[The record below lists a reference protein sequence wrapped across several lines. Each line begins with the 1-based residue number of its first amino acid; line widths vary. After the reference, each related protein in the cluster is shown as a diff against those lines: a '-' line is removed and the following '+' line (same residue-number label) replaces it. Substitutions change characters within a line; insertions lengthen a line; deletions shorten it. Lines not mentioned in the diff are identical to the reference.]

1 MKLLVNKQE
10 CSKYLSVSLFRKEE
24 EFNRFIREAQMFDL
38 KGLVCESFFQDLTS
52 ETPVRDYT
60 LLLEGGSY
68 TFEGKKYEF
77 AGLKTVLSYFAYA
90 RYIFVGHQVDTPMGI
105 KEKVNQEGEAISQN
119 ERRDVRT
126 MYKQQADLL
135 WQECER
141 YLERNKALFP
151 EYSCNSGCNESNR
164 INKHR
169 MRMQLI

>member
-24 EFNRFIREAQMFDL
+24 DFNRFIREAQMFDL

-77 AGLKTVLSYFAYA
+77 AGLKAVLAYFAYA

-105 KEKVNQEGEAISQN
+105 KVKENQDGETISQT

-126 MYKQQADLL
+126 MYKQQADML
-135 WQECER
+135 WEDCKK
-141 YLERNKALFP
+141 YLERNIEDFP
-151 EYSCNSGCNESNR
+151 EYKGENNDVNKRKIR
-164 INKHR
+164 IR
-169 MRMQLI
+169 LI

>member
-1 MKLLVNKQE
+1 MKLLVNKQD
-10 CSKYLSVSLFRKEE
+10 CSKYLSVSLFRKDE

-38 KGLVCESFFQDLTS
+38 KGLVCESFYQDLTS
-52 ETPVRDYT
+52 ETPIRDYT

-77 AGLKTVLSYFAYA
+77 AGLKAVLSYFAYA
-90 RYIFVGHQVDTPMGI
+90 RYVFVGHQVDTPMGI
-105 KEKVNQEGEAISQN
+105 KEKVNQDGEAISQN

-135 WQECER
+135 WQDCER
-141 YLERNKALFP
+141 YLERNATLFP
-151 EYSCNSGCNESNR
+151 EYRCNSGCGESNR

>member
-10 CSKYLSVSLFRKEE
+10 CSKYLSVSLFRKDE

-105 KEKVNQEGEAISQN
+105 KVKENQDGEAISQN

-135 WQECER
+135 WQDCER
-141 YLERNKALFP
+141 YLDRNATLFP
-151 EYSCNSGCNESNR
+151 EYSCNNRCGESNR
-164 INKHR
+164 INKPR

>member
-1 MKLLVNKQE
+1 MRLLVNKQE

-77 AGLKTVLSYFAYA
+77 AGLKAVLAYFAYA
-90 RYIFVGHQVDTPMGI
+90 RYVFVGHQVDTPMGI
-105 KEKVNQEGEAISQN
+105 KVKENQDGEAVSQI

-126 MYKQQADLL
+126 MYKQQADSL
-135 WQECER
+135 WQDCER
-141 YLERNKALFP
+141 YLERNATLFP
-151 EYSCNSGCNESNR
+151 EYRCNSGCGESNR
-164 INKHR
+164 INKPR
-169 MRMQLI
+169 MRMKLI

>member
-10 CSKYLSVSLFRKEE
+10 CSKYLSVSLFRKDE
-24 EFNRFIREAQMFDL
+24 EFNRFIREAQMFAL
-38 KGLVCESFFQDLTS
+38 KVFVCESFYQDLPS

-77 AGLKTVLSYFAYA
+77 AGLKAVLSYFAYA
-90 RYIFVGHQVDTPMGI
+90 RYVFVGHQVDTPMCI
-105 KEKVNQEGEAISQN
+105 KVKENQDGETVSQA

-135 WQECER
+135 WQDCER
-141 YLERNKALFP
+141 YLERNRLLFP

>member
-24 EFNRFIREAQMFDL
+24 DFNRFIREAQMFDL
-38 KGLVCESFFQDLTS
+38 KGLVCESFFQDLIS

-77 AGLKTVLSYFAYA
+77 AGLKAVLAYFAYA
-90 RYIFVGHQVDTPMGI
+90 RYVFVGHQVDTPMGI
-105 KEKVNQEGEAISQN
+105 KVKENQDGEAVSQI

-126 MYKQQADLL
+126 MYKQQADSL
-135 WQECER
+135 WQDCER
-141 YLERNKALFP
+141 YLERNATLFP
-151 EYSCNSGCNESNR
+151 EYRCNSGCGESNR
-164 INKHR
+164 INKPR

>member
-24 EFNRFIREAQMFDL
+24 DFNRFIREAQMFDL
-38 KGLVCESFFQDLTS
+38 KGLVSEAFFQDLTS
-52 ETPVRDYT
+52 ETPIRDYT
-60 LLLEGGSY
+60 LLLDGGSY

-77 AGLKTVLSYFAYA
+77 AGLKAVLAYFAYA

-105 KEKVNQEGEAISQN
+105 KVKENQGGETISQT

-126 MYKQQADLL
+126 MYKQQADML
-135 WQECER
+135 WEDCKR
-141 YLERNKALFP
+141 YLERTASNI
-151 EYSCNSGCNESNR
+151 SDCNDGCSERNR
-164 INKHR
+164 AYKSR

>member
-10 CSKYLSVSLFRKEE
+10 CSKYLSVSLFRKDED
-24 EFNRFIREAQMFDL
+24 FNRFIREAQMFDL
-38 KGLVCESFFQDLTS
+38 KGLVCEDLFQDLTS

-68 TFEGKKYEF
+68 TFEDKKYEF
-77 AGLKTVLSYFAYA
+77 AGLKAVLAYFAYA

-105 KEKVNQEGEAISQN
+105 KVKENQDATGVSQS

-135 WQECER
+135 WQDCER
-141 YLERNKALFP
+141 YLMRNAIQYP
-151 EYSCNSGCNESNR
+151 EYRCNDGCGVSDR
-164 INKHR
+164 INKPR
-169 MRMQLI
+169 MRMRLI

>member
-10 CSKYLSVSLFRKEE
+10 CSKYLSVSLFRNE

-38 KGLVCESFFQDLTS
+38 KGLVCESFYQDLTN

-77 AGLKTVLSYFAYA
+77 AGLKAVLSYFAYA
-90 RYIFVGHQVDTPMGI
+90 RYVFVGHQVDTPMGI
-105 KEKVNQEGEAISQN
+105 KVKENQDGETVSQT

-135 WQECER
+135 WQDCER

>member
-24 EFNRFIREAQMFDL
+24 DFNRFIREAQMFDL
-38 KGLVCESFFQDLTS
+38 KGLVSEAFFQDLTS
-52 ETPVRDYT
+52 ETPIRDYT
-60 LLLEGGSY
+60 LLLDGGSY

-77 AGLKTVLSYFAYA
+77 AGLKAVLAYFAYA

-105 KEKVNQEGEAISQN
+105 KVKENQDGETISQT

-126 MYKQQADLL
+126 MYKQQADML
-135 WQECER
+135 WEDCKR
-141 YLERNKALFP
+141 YLERTVSNIGD
-151 EYSCNSGCNESNR
+151 CNDGCSERNR
-164 INKHR
+164 AYKPR

>member
-10 CSKYLSVSLFRKEE
+10 CSKYLSVSIFRKEE
-24 EFNRFIREAQMFDL
+24 DFNRFIREAQMFDL
-38 KGLVCESFFQDLTS
+38 KRLVCESFYQDLTS

-77 AGLKTVLSYFAYA
+77 AGLKAVLAYFAYA

-105 KEKVNQEGEAISQN
+105 KVKENQDGETISQT

-126 MYKQQADLL
+126 MYKQQADML
-135 WQECER
+135 WEDCKR
-141 YLERNKALFP
+141 YLERTSSNI
-151 EYSCNSGCNESNR
+151 SDCNDGCSERNR
-164 INKHR
+164 AYKPR

>member
-24 EFNRFIREAQMFDL
+24 DFNRFIREAQMFDL
-38 KGLVCESFFQDLTS
+38 KGLVSEAFFQDLTS

-77 AGLKTVLSYFAYA
+77 AGLKAVLAYFAYA

-105 KEKVNQEGEAISQN
+105 KVKENQDGDTISQT

-126 MYKQQADLL
+126 MYKQQADML
-135 WQECER
+135 WEDCKR
-141 YLERNKALFP
+141 YLERTASNI
-151 EYSCNSGCNESNR
+151 SDCNDGCSERNR
-164 INKHR
+164 AYKPR

>member
-24 EFNRFIREAQMFDL
+24 DFNRFIREAQMFDL
-38 KGLVCESFFQDLTS
+38 KGLVSEAFFQDLTS
-52 ETPVRDYT
+52 ETPIRDYT
-60 LLLEGGSY
+60 LLLDGGSY

-77 AGLKTVLSYFAYA
+77 AGLKAVLAYFAYA

-105 KEKVNQEGEAISQN
+105 KVKENQDGETISQT

-126 MYKQQADLL
+126 MYKQQADML
-135 WQECER
+135 WEDCKR
-141 YLERNKALFP
+141 YLERTASNI
-151 EYSCNSGCNESNR
+151 SDCNDGCSERNR
-164 INKHR
+164 AYKSR

>member
-24 EFNRFIREAQMFDL
+24 DFNRFIREAQMFDL
-38 KGLVCESFFQDLTS
+38 KGLVSEAFFQDLTS
-52 ETPVRDYT
+52 ETPVRNYT
-60 LLLEGGSY
+60 LLLDGGSY

-77 AGLKTVLSYFAYA
+77 AGLKAVLAYFAYA

-105 KEKVNQEGEAISQN
+105 KVKENQDGETISQT

-126 MYKQQADLL
+126 MYKQQADML
-135 WQECER
+135 WEDCKK
-141 YLERNKALFP
+141 YLERTASNI
-151 EYSCNSGCNESNR
+151 SDCNDGCSERNR
-164 INKHR
+164 AYKSR

>member
-10 CSKYLSVSLFRKEE
+10 CSKYLSVSLFRKDE

-38 KGLVCESFFQDLTS
+38 NGLVCESFYQDLTS

-77 AGLKTVLSYFAYA
+77 AGLKAVLAYFAYA
-90 RYIFVGHQVDTPMGI
+90 RYVFVGHQVDTPMGI
-105 KEKVNQEGEAISQN
+105 KEKVNQDGEAISQN

-135 WQECER
+135 WQDCDR

-151 EYSCNSGCNESNR
+151 EYSCNSGCSDSNR
-164 INKHR
+164 INKPR

>member
-24 EFNRFIREAQMFDL
+24 EFNRFIREAQMFDF

-77 AGLKTVLSYFAYA
+77 AGLKAVLSYFAYA
-90 RYIFVGHQVDTPMGI
+90 RYVFVGHQVDTPMGI
-105 KEKVNQEGEAISQN
+105 KEKVNQDGEAISQN

-135 WQECER
+135 WQDCER
-141 YLERNKALFP
+141 YLERNATLFP
-151 EYSCNSGCNESNR
+151 EYRCNSGCGESNR

>member
-1 MKLLVNKQE
+1 MRLLVNKQE

-77 AGLKTVLSYFAYA
+77 AGLKAVLSYFAYA

-105 KEKVNQEGEAISQN
+105 KVKENQDGETISQTEGVMYAQCTSNKLICYGKIASITLRGIKHYSLNIVVIAGVVIATELINQE
-119 ERRDVRT
+119 
-126 MYKQQADLL
+126 
-135 WQECER
+135 
-141 YLERNKALFP
+141 
-151 EYSCNSGCNESNR
+151 
-164 INKHR
+164 
-169 MRMQLI
+169 

>member
-24 EFNRFIREAQMFDL
+24 DFNRFIREAQMFDL
-38 KGLVCESFFQDLTS
+38 KGLVSEAFFQDLTS

-77 AGLKTVLSYFAYA
+77 AGLKAVLAYFAYA

-105 KEKVNQEGEAISQN
+105 KVKENQDGETISQT

-126 MYKQQADLL
+126 MYKQQADML
-135 WQECER
+135 WEDCKK
-141 YLERNKALFP
+141 YLERTSSNI
-151 EYSCNSGCNESNR
+151 SDCNDDCSERNR
-164 INKHR
+164 AYKPR

>member
-24 EFNRFIREAQMFDL
+24 DFNRFIREAQMFDL
-38 KGLVCESFFQDLTS
+38 KKLVCEELYQDIVS
-52 ETPVRDYT
+52 DAPANDYT

-77 AGLKTVLSYFAYA
+77 AGLKVVLAYFAYA

-105 KEKVNQEGEAISQN
+105 KVKENQDSETISQT

-126 MYKQQADLL
+126 MYKQQADML
-135 WQECER
+135 WQDCKR
-141 YLERNKALFP
+141 YLERTTSNIGD
-151 EYSCNSGCNESNR
+151 CNDGCSGRNR
-164 INKHR
+164 AYKPR

>member
-10 CSKYLSVSLFRKEE
+10 CSKYLSVSLFRKEDD
-24 EFNRFIREAQMFDL
+24 FNRFIREAQMFDL
-38 KGLVCESFFQDLTS
+38 KGLVSEAFFQDLTS
-52 ETPVRDYT
+52 ETPIRDYT

-77 AGLKTVLSYFAYA
+77 AGLKAVLAYFAYA

-105 KEKVNQEGEAISQN
+105 KVKENQDGETISQT

-126 MYKQQADLL
+126 MYKQQADML
-135 WQECER
+135 WEDCKR
-141 YLERNKALFP
+141 YLERTASNI
-151 EYSCNSGCNESNR
+151 SDCNDGCSERNR
-164 INKHR
+164 AYKSR

>member
-1 MKLLVNKQE
+1 MRLLVNKQE

-38 KGLVCESFFQDLTS
+38 KRLVCESFFQDLTS

-77 AGLKTVLSYFAYA
+77 AGLKAVLSYFAYA
-90 RYIFVGHQVDTPMGI
+90 RYVFTGHQVDTPMGI
-105 KEKVNQEGEAISQN
+105 KEKVNQDGEAISQA

-135 WQECER
+135 WKDCQL
-141 YLERNKALFP
+141 YLERNATIFP
-151 EYSCNSGCNESNR
+151 EYSCNSGCGESNS
-164 INKHR
+164 INKPR

>member
-1 MKLLVNKQE
+1 
-10 CSKYLSVSLFRKEE
+10 
-24 EFNRFIREAQMFDL
+24 MFDL

-52 ETPVRDYT
+52 EMHVRDYT

-77 AGLKTVLSYFAYA
+77 AGVKAVLAYFAYA

-105 KEKVNQEGEAISQN
+105 KVKENQDGETISQT

-126 MYKQQADLL
+126 MYKQQADML
-135 WQECER
+135 WEDCKR
-141 YLERNKALFP
+141 YLDRTASNISDCNDGCSERNRAYK
-151 EYSCNSGCNESNR
+151 S
-164 INKHR
+164 R

>member
-1 MKLLVNKQE
+1 
-10 CSKYLSVSLFRKEE
+10 
-24 EFNRFIREAQMFDL
+24 MFDL
-38 KGLVCESFFQDLTS
+38 KGLVCESFFQDLIS

-77 AGLKTVLSYFAYA
+77 AGLKAVLAYFAYA

-105 KEKVNQEGEAISQN
+105 KVKENQDGETISQT

-126 MYKQQADLL
+126 MYKQQADML
-135 WQECER
+135 WEDCKK
-141 YLERNKALFP
+141 YLERTASNI
-151 EYSCNSGCNESNR
+151 SDCNDGCSERNR
-164 INKHR
+164 VYKSR

>member
-10 CSKYLSVSLFRKEE
+10 CSKYLSVSLFRKDE

-38 KGLVCESFFQDLTS
+38 KCLVCESFYQDLTS

-68 TFEGKKYEF
+68 TFEGKNHEF
-77 AGLKTVLSYFAYA
+77 TGLKAVLAYFAYA
-90 RYIFVGHQVDTPMGI
+90 RYVFVGHQVDTPMGI
-105 KEKVNQEGEAISQN
+105 KVKENQDGETVSQT

-135 WQECER
+135 WQDCER
-141 YLERNKALFP
+141 YLERNKVLFP
-151 EYSCNSGCNESNR
+151 EYSCNSVCGESNR
-164 INKHR
+164 INKPR

>member
-1 MKLLVNKQE
+1 
-10 CSKYLSVSLFRKEE
+10 
-24 EFNRFIREAQMFDL
+24 MFDL

-52 ETPVRDYT
+52 EMPVRDYT

-68 TFEGKKYEF
+68 TFESKKYEF
-77 AGLKTVLSYFAYA
+77 SGLKSVLSYFAYA

-105 KEKVNQEGEAISQN
+105 KEKVNQYGEAISQN

-151 EYSCNSGCNESNR
+151 EYSCNSGCSDSNR
-164 INKHR
+164 INKPR